1 MKAKYMLYIQK
12 NESVNYY
19 TRLVNCPRI
28 YSKRIK
34 EINILIK
41 NIKGIH
47 DNCKKSTVHTGLRR
61 VVIGKANSQRSS
73 GRIFWVVGT

>member
-1 MKAKYMLYIQK
+1 MLYIQK
-12 NESVNYY
+12 NESVNYS

-47 DNCKKSTVHTGLRR
+47 DNPKKSRIHTGLRR
-61 VVIGKANSQRSS
+61 VVIGKA
-73 GRIFWVVGT
+73 IPEEVVE